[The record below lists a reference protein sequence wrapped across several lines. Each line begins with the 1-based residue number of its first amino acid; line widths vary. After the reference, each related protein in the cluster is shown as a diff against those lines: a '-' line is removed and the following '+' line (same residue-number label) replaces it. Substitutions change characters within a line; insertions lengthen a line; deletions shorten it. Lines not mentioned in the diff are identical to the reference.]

1 MKKTYEVEL
10 RRTSFITVTVEAE
23 NEDDAKA
30 LAWQQSM
37 PYHSTYDSHW
47 DIESIEEVE
56 TTESEMR
63 TWRESIEETNQG
75 E

>member
-10 RRTSFITVTVEAE
+10 RRTSHIVLTIEAW

-37 PYHSTYDSHW
+37 PYHSTYDSQW
-47 DIESIEEVE
+47 DIESIEEV
-56 TTESEMR
+56 
-63 TWRESIEETNQG
+63 TNQG
-75 E
+75 EIKC